1 MVAEDVGATG
11 HRLSPTRLAAQAVR
25 ALPRKHVSRL
35 LGRVASLRGPTPVL
49 NAAIAAYVR
58 AYGVDMGEVEVPR
71 GGFRTF
77 DEFFTRRLELGAREI
92 DPDRR
97 ALVSPADGRI
107 EGFGRLTENAEL
119 VVKGMRYTAGDL
131 LGDAQEAVRY
141 QGGHYFVVYLSPK
154 DYHRVHAPTSG
165 SVHQVRYVP
174 GTLFPVNR
182 IGSKY
187 IPQLLARN
195 ERIAV
200 VQQSQV
206 HGEVTTI
213 LVGAIGV
220 GRIGLAFDDLQTNSG
235 YAVGT
240 RSYAETPIL
249 IDRGGELGVFH
260 LGSTVIV
267 MTPAACGL
275 DINLEV
281 GASIR
286 MGQAIGTG
294 GLNER

>member
-1 MVAEDVGATG
+1 MVM
-11 HRLSPTRLAAQAVR
+11 SPTRLAAQAVR
-25 ALPRKHVSRL
+25 ALPRKHLSRL
-35 LGRVASLRGPTPVL
+35 LGRAALLRRPTAVL
-49 NAAIAAYVR
+49 DAAIAAYVH
-58 AYGVDMGEVEVPR
+58 AYGVDMSEVEVPQ
-71 GGFRTF
+71 GGFRTL
-77 DEFFTRRLELGAREI
+77 DEFFTRRLEPGTRGI

-97 ALVSPADGRI
+97 ALVSPADGRM

-119 VVKGMRYTAGDL
+119 VVKGMRYTARDL
-131 LGDAQEAVRY
+131 LGDAQEAIRY

-154 DYHRVHAPTSG
+154 DYHRVHAPTCG
-165 SVHQVRYVP
+165 SVHHVRYVP

-200 VQQSQV
+200 VQQSDV
-206 HGEVTTI
+206 HGAVTTI

-235 YAVGT
+235 YTIGK
-240 RSYAETPIL
+240 RSYADAPIP
-249 IDRGGELGVFH
+249 IDRGAELGVFH

-267 MTPAACGL
+267 MTPPECVL
-275 DINLEV
+275 DIKLEV

-286 MGQAIGTG
+286 MGQAMGTG
-294 GLNER
+294 GLNGDCSRLLEI

>member
-1 MVAEDVGATG
+1 MESTWAKSKSPEVGFAPLTSSSRAG
-11 HRLSPTRLAAQAVR
+11 SSQGLA
-25 ALPRKHVSRL
+25 
-35 LGRVASLRGPTPVL
+35 
-49 NAAIAAYVR
+49 
-58 AYGVDMGEVEVPR
+58 
-71 GGFRTF
+71 
-77 DEFFTRRLELGAREI
+77 EI

-131 LGDAQEAVRY
+131 LGDAQEAIGY
-141 QGGHYFVVYLSPK
+141 QGGHYFVVYLSPM

-165 SVHQVRYVP
+165 SVQQVRYVP

-182 IGSKY
+182 IGSQY

-195 ERIAV
+195 ERIAIL
-200 VQQSQV
+200 QESEV
-206 HGEVTTI
+206 HGAVTTI

-220 GRIGLAFDDLQTNSG
+220 GRIGLAFDELQTNSG
-235 YAVGT
+235 YTVGT
-240 RSYAETPIL
+240 RSYADGPIS
-249 IDRGGELGVFH
+249 IDRGDELGVFH

-267 MTPAACGL
+267 MMPPECTL
-275 DINLEV
+275 DVNLKV